1 MKNIFPFLCI
11 PVSWAERRESLIGE
25 LVLTVI
31 KPIDDAF
38 NSLIMIDCFPL
49 HDITL
54 GAFNSEL
61 PTLVILVVLSLVL
74 QTKCG
79 IIHRSFSEMY

>member
-11 PVSWAERRESLIGE
+11 PVSWTERGESLIGE

-38 NSLIMIDCFPL
+38 GSLIMIDCSPL
-49 HDITL
+49 HNSTL

-61 PTLVILVVLSLVL
+61 
-74 QTKCG
+74 
-79 IIHRSFSEMY
+79 